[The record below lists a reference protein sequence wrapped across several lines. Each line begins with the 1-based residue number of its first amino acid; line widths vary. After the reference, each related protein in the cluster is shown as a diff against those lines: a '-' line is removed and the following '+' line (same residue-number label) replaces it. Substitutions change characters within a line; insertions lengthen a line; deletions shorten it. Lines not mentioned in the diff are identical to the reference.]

1 MSHVR
6 AGHPSASATHAP
18 LWLVIAAF
26 AAIYIIWGSTYLA
39 IRIGVETLP
48 PFLMA
53 GVRSLIA
60 GGLMYAFVF
69 RAQAR
74 PTWAQ
79 WRAAAIVGGFLLL
92 GGNGLVTWAEKTV
105 PSGVAALLVT
115 TVPIWMVL
123 LHWMWPGGARPT
135 LAEGLGVLLG
145 FSGVVLLLGG
155 GSASD
160 GAAVDRLGG
169 TALVVAS
176 LCWSFGSLY
185 ARRAALPKAPL
196 LAAAMEMLCG
206 GAMLT
211 VVGLVRGETAE
222 IGGHISLP
230 SVAALVYLIVFGSL
244 IGFTAYSW
252 LLGVTTPAKVATYAF
267 VNPVVAVMLGWTIG
281 KEPFT
286 PRFLMASGVIIF
298 AVVIV
303 VGTKALRSAL
313 TSASSSA
320 PLPHGATDASATHLA
335 EAQDRQMSLLAGDQ
349 MVELVGSTAT
359 VPAPAIIAPA
369 RVLTCLH
376 AAERRPNA

>member
-1 MSHVR
+1 MSSSPRVDHPP
-6 AGHPSASATHAP
+6 APSAHAP
-18 LWLVIAAF
+18 MWLVIAAF
-26 AAIYIIWGSTYLA
+26 AAIYLVWGSTYLA

-60 GGLMYAFVF
+60 GGLMYAVVF
-69 RAQAR
+69 RSQAR
-74 PTWAQ
+74 PTWKQ
-79 WRAAAIVGGFLLL
+79 WKAAAVVGGFLLL

-123 LHWMWPGGARPT
+123 LHWGWPGGARPT
-135 LAEGLGVLLG
+135 LAEGVGVLLG
-145 FSGVVLLLGG
+145 FAGVVLLLGA
-155 GSASD
+155 GSAAEGTSID
-160 GAAVDRLGG
+160 PSGG
-169 TALVVAS
+169 IALVVAS

-211 VVGLVRGETAE
+211 VAGLLRGESGE
-222 IGGHISLP
+222 IGGHISWSSIL
-230 SVAALVYLIVFGSL
+230 ALIYLILFGSL

-267 VNPVVAVMLGWTIG
+267 VNPMVAVLLGCTIG

-286 PRFLMASGVIIF
+286 PRFLVASGVIIL

-313 TSASSSA
+313 TTAASAT
-320 PLPHGATDASATHLA
+320 PLPHPPQTGPF
-335 EAQDRQMSLLAGDQ
+335 AGDATI
-349 MVELVGSTAT
+349 ERVGASTAVS
-359 VPAPAIIAPA
+359 VPAITCPA
-369 RVLTCLH
+369 RAMAVAH
-376 AAERRPNA
+376 AAERNSDL